1 MLLVLGSKE
10 KVGFLSLGAV
20 FEVRGT
26 KVLNE
31 SPDLIFIAVNEL

>member
-10 KVGFLSLGAV
+10 KVGFLSLRAV

-26 KVLNE
+26 KGIE
-31 SPDLIFIAVNEL
+31 